1 MSPQTS
7 LKVGVNARP
16 AAGLLEPGKLQVSL
30 MVQPW
35 RELVD
40 EHAGR
45 IFGSAGDSVIAE
57 FSSAVQAV
65 RSVASDGLAGDPF
78 LGGHQVRERAG
89 RTLGVRW
96 KSPNTRRLPTVT
108 SLTNIQKGG
117 EVHGLPP
124 RLDFSTRSHSG
135 VVMLSVV
142 LRIIRGSPR
151 PRTRAFF
158 ESEDVQPRIVM
169 D

>member
-1 MSPQTS
+1 VSPQTS

-65 RSVASDGLAGDPF
+65 RAVASDRLAGDPF

-96 KSPNTRRLPTVT
+96 VAEHEAIADCDLVDEHAK
-108 SLTNIQKGG
+108 
-117 EVHGLPP
+117 
-124 RLDFSTRSHSG
+124 
-135 VVMLSVV
+135 
-142 LRIIRGSPR
+142 RG
-151 PRTRAFF
+151 
-158 ESEDVQPRIVM
+158 
-169 D
+169 